1 MKNDKADRELND
13 RIGQCIPNI
22 SEAKA
27 GSGLSNAAQ
36 NIVNGNTV
44 RATFNKHQAKIQ
56 DMAEKL
62 KVEIKNCI
70 KDMETSLGSKPENK
84 STAKWHMYNWGF
96 SGDAEWY
103 SGIEGKVKLALEIK
117 EFFGK
122 K

>member
-1 MKNDKADRELND
+1 MKNDKADRKLNE

-36 NIVNGNTV
+36 NIVDGNTV

-62 KVEIKNCI
+62 RVEIKNCI

-84 STAKWHMYNWGF
+84 LAAKWHMYNEF
-96 SGDAEWY
+96 SGNAERY
-103 SGIEGKVKLALEIK
+103 EGIEGKVKLALEIK

-122 K
+122 H

>member
-56 DMAEKL
+56 GMAEKL
-62 KVEIKNCI
+62 RVEIKNCI

>member
-1 MKNDKADRELND
+1 MKNDKADRKLNE

-27 GSGLSNAAQ
+27 GTGLSNAAQ
-36 NIVNGNTV
+36 NIVDGNTV

-56 DMAEKL
+56 GMAEKL
-62 KVEIKNCI
+62 RVEIKNCI

-117 EFFGK
+117 EFFAK

>member
-1 MKNDKADRELND
+1 MKNDKADRELNE
-13 RIGQCIPNI
+13 RIGKFIPNI

-27 GSGLSNAAQ
+27 GTGLSNAAQ
-36 NIVNGNTV
+36 NIVDGKTV
-44 RATFNKHQAKIQ
+44 KDTWNKHQAKIQ

-62 KVEIKNCI
+62 RVEIKNCI

-84 STAKWHMYNWGF
+84 QTAKWHMYNWGF

-103 SGIEGKVKLALEIK
+103 SGIEGKLKVALDIK

>member
-1 MKNDKADRELND
+1 MKNNKADRELNE
-13 RIGQCIPNI
+13 RIGKCVSNI

-27 GSGLSNAAQ
+27 GTGLSNAAQ
-36 NIVNGNTV
+36 NIVDGKTV
-44 RATFNKHQAKIQ
+44 KDTWNKHQAKIQ
-56 DMAEKL
+56 DMAEIL
-62 KVEIKNCI
+62 RVEIKNCI

-103 SGIEGKVKLALEIK
+103 SGIEGKVKLAIEIK